1 MGKLLDEIKSSSNVR
16 PSLVAAI
23 LADLPKQDAQD
34 LQEAIADPAISVMQ
48 IVRALNKR
56 GIKVSS
62 SVIYRHREKLNES
75 R

>member
-1 MGKLLDEIKSSSNVR
+1 MGKLLEEIKAAQSGRVD
-16 PSLVAAI
+16 LVSRI

-34 LQEAIADPAISVMQ
+34 LQEAIADPTVSVMQ
-48 IVRALNKR
+48 ITRALNKR
-56 GIKVSS
+56 GHKISS

>member
-1 MGKLLDEIKSSSNVR
+1 MGKLLDEIKSSSNAR

-34 LQEAIADPAISVMQ
+34 LQEALADPTISVMQ